1 MAHVRI
7 SIPKDVV
14 IVNRPGFRGRR
25 FTTDEQRAREEK
37 EERNIKYAIRYFQRH
52 NFAENTHLDIEI
64 KKVESIVKLRDS
76 LLQELAMRENV
87 SKGLSPDTGAGICE
101 RPEETLDKKKNETV
115 EVLKTLV

>member
-7 SIPKDVV
+7 SIPKNVI
-14 IVNRPGFRGRR
+14 IVNRLKFRRRR

-37 EERNIKYAIRYFQRH
+37 KERNAKYIIRCFQRH

-87 SKGLSPDTGAGICE
+87 SKGLSPNTRAGICE
-101 RPEETLDKKKNETV
+101 RPKKTLNKKKNETV
-115 EVLKTLV
+115 EALKTLV